1 AAENVTQNLI
11 TGPSLCHFGTAEEK
25 IGTAEEVFGT
35 PEGFAGWAA
44 AKIRTAAES
53 FELLAVAEPVAA
65 IDAPWRRFTS
75 STVSKIRSKNFSQRD
90 PFDSERSKS
99 GVIRSTTCTP

>member
-1 AAENVTQNLI
+1 MPGACKIGSAACV
-11 TGPSLCHFGTAEEK
+11 FGTAEEK

-44 AKIRTAAES
+44 GKIRTAEES

-65 IDAPWRRFTS
+65 IDAPFKVTD
-75 STVSKIRSKNFSQRD
+75 KK
-90 PFDSERSKS
+90 
-99 GVIRSTTCTP
+99 